1 MTTVAFVLLA
11 FMAGL
16 ALGVL
21 LAAHAALT
29 GVVK

>member
-11 FMAGL
+11 FIAGV

-29 GVVK
+29 GGAK